1 MLESVYLVLIVVII
15 VTELIRQKENKIDF
29 LTMFSLAFILWYPLP
44 GFLIAF
50 DIKEAVE
57 GGWDNVLP
65 NTNSWQTAT
74 AIFLGYFLVVKGFYS
89 KSARTLGK
97 KIVIKSR
104 NNGIIFCYATSLLLF
119 SLASMQIYSS
129 AFGGISNALTQG
141 LAARSGWVSTGT
153 LGFFMRFLSGTGFS
167 SYLLA
172 SFVLEKNTGKHK
184 LLKIVLFLGSV
195 VSALISFMLRAGRLN
210 IIYYVLGFYQ
220 IYILKNKR
228 IPWLSSAVFIVF
240 MAVFVFYGKN
250 LFSSLSAIPDGFDAV
265 IDRFNQS
272 MQDNAMD
279 EGFNFYGFISNF
291 YYTVFSLDTAFSKSY
306 DFRWFIDIL
315 YGILTLVPDRLLGS
329 ESPETVLY
337 YNTVFIVGS
346 FDYAIP
352 TGFLAFG
359 IYSLWWPGLVIV
371 CLTYGWIGGCLQS
384 TLEKHLSDV
393 FWMPYFYALVAQI
406 WVFFQGS
413 DPESF
418 FQSNFMLLAASF
430 LLMALGT
437 KILIVRHDK
446 KISSTK
452 GN

>member
-1 MLESVYLVLIVVII
+1 MLESVYLVLIVLII
-15 VTELIRQKENKIDF
+15 IIEFIRKKDNEIDF
-29 LTMFSLAFILWYPLP
+29 LSMFNLAFILWYPLP

-50 DIKEAVE
+50 DVQKAVGADWE
-57 GGWDNVLP
+57 SVLA

-74 AIFLGYFLVVKGFYS
+74 AIFIGYFIVVKGFYS
-89 KSARTLGK
+89 TSARTLGK

-104 NNGIIFCYATSLLLF
+104 HSGIIFCYTIFLLLF
-119 SLASMQIYSS
+119 SLASIQIYSS
-129 AFGGISNALTQG
+129 AFGGISNAITQG
-141 LAARSGWVSTGT
+141 LAARSGWVSTGA

-172 SFVLEKNTGKHK
+172 AFVFEKNTGKHK
-184 LLKIVLFLGSV
+184 LLKVVLFLGSV
-195 VSALISFMLRAGRLN
+195 ASALISFMLRAGRLN
-210 IIYYVLGFYQ
+210 IIYYILGFYQ
-220 IYILKNKR
+220 IYILKTKKIPR
-228 IPWLSSAVFIVF
+228 ISSAIFIIF
-240 MAVFVFYGKN
+240 TALFLFYGKN

-272 MQDNAMD
+272 IQDNARD
-279 EGFNFYGFISNF
+279 EGFSFYGFMSNF

-306 DFRWFIDIL
+306 DLRWFIDIL
-315 YGILTLVPDRLLGS
+315 YGILSLVPDRLLGS

-384 TLEKHLSDV
+384 TLEKHLRDV

-430 LLMALGT
+430 LLMALGS
-437 KILIVRHDK
+437 KILIVRRDQ
-446 KISSTK
+446 KISSVH